1 MAKTEDATTVDTLKA
16 ELDAL
21 REEFTCMLGKMSHK
35 AHETADDAT
44 AELRARLSGL
54 TDDAR
59 DAAYRVRD
67 KGEEYVTD
75 TQDLIARNPLV
86 AVGGALAL
94 GVVIGMFSRR

>member
-1 MAKTEDATTVDTLKA
+1 MAKTEDAATVDTLRA

-21 REEFTCMLGKMSHK
+21 REEFTSMLGKMSHK

-59 DAAYRVRD
+59 DAAHRVRE
-67 KGEEYVTD
+67 KSEEYVTD
-75 TQDLIARNPLV
+75 TQDLIARNPLI

>member
-1 MAKTEDATTVDTLKA
+1 MAKTEEAATVDALKA

-21 REEFTCMLGKMSHK
+21 REEFTTMLGKMSDK
-35 AHETADDAT
+35 AHEKADNAT

-54 TDDAR
+54 SDDAR

-86 AVGGALAL
+86 AVSGALAI
-94 GVVIGMFSRR
+94 GVVIGLCSRR

>member
-1 MAKTEDATTVDTLKA
+1 MAKTEDAATVDTLKA

-21 REEFTCMLGKMSHK
+21 REEFTSMLSKMSHK